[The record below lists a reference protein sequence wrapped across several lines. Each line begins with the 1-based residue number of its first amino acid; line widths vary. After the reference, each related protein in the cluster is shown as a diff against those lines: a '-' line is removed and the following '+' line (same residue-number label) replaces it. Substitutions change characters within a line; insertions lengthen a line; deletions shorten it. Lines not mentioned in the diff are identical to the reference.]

1 MKRRFGRRNG
11 QTMVE
16 YIIIVVLIAITLLVL
31 FSRLSK
37 ATGRKIAGATSA
49 LDEEVGGEAQDLGE
63 GARLEDLHVV
73 EAADEAD
80 AAATAVADTG
90 HGVGHVDVAVGGLLD
105 GVQRVDA

>member
-1 MKRRFGRRNG
+1 MNKREILMKRRFGRRNG

-49 LDEEVGGEAQDLGE
+49 LD
-63 GARLEDLHVV
+63 
-73 EAADEAD
+73 AD
-80 AAATAVADTG
+80 AGSEAESLAEDIDENKVKN
-90 HGVGHVDVAVGGLLD
+90 LNPD
-105 GVQRVDA
+105 GTFQ